1 MAEEILVKCGG
12 CNKEVPDWDL
22 DRWGECTSCR
32 ANERATDM
40 GVGDL
45 NTNR

>member
-1 MAEEILVKCGG
+1 MAEEKLVKCEG
-12 CNKEVPDWDL
+12 CDREVPEDDL
-22 DRWGECTSCR
+22 DRYGECRWCR

-45 NTNR
+45 NGR